1 MSLSSGSSKAF
12 TLIEV
17 LVAIVLIGI
26 ALTALVG
33 GLGSLTN
40 SYRRSVEK
48 DTLVRLAHE
57 KLDELVSTGE
67 WTSVMEGEF
76 TGDRYE
82 NFEWS
87 LETETTTI
95 EGLEYLRLTAT
106 KTGPGA
112 EDSEYAEGMAYRVA
126 TTTVPLEGP

>member
-1 MSLSSGSSKAF
+1 MSLSSGSNRAF

-67 WTSVMEGEF
+67 WASVMDGEF

-95 EGLEYLRLTAT
+95 EGLEYLRLTVT

-112 EDSEYAEGMAYRVA
+112 EDTEYAEGMAYRVA